1 MRNFIWSLLGL
12 AIVPQALAAD
22 TLSTNGFHLCMTDS
36 AINVQKLDVTYTR
49 SSGVVVFDVA
59 GTNANEQKVEAS
71 ITVTAYGHEIYTKD
85 FDPCGDDIHVDE
97 LCPVPKGTFKASG
110 SMEIPPDIASEIPG
124 IAFNIPDLDGQ
135 AKLILKSKDDLK
147 TNIACIESDLSN
159 GHSANVGAVKYVSAG
174 IAAGAL
180 ALSGLSAIG
189 SAGTAGTPSSSP
201 GFGDVMGWFH
211 SMATNGML
219 SVAYPPVYR
228 SFTSNFMWS
237 TGLVSWAGMQQSI
250 DNFRASTGGNL
261 TTESYEYLRNESMS
275 HSGSSSDT
283 AKRSWDYSIEF
294 GEMVARSIDTS
305 SVDTS
310 SDASVSDSSS
320 NEDSEDNEEESTV
333 DKAKDFAQQLMVPSA
348 NVFMTV
354 LLIFAIVIAV
364 VVVGILL
371 LKVIL
376 ELWALYGNFPNKLSD
391 FRKDYWGLMARTI
404 TNMILVL
411 YSIWVL
417 YCVYQLKKGD
427 SWAAKLLAAVTLSIF
442 TAVLLFFAIRIVY
455 MARKYKKLEGDTD
468 RLYEDKETWK
478 KYSLFYD
485 NYKKDFW
492 WLFIPVIV
500 YALVKGCIIAG
511 GEGNGLFQSAGQLA
525 CEVLLLGLLVWS
537 RPYATKASMGINIA
551 VQVVRVLSIACVLVF
566 IEELGLSQTTK
577 TVTGMVLIVVQ
588 STLTAVLAILIA
600 VNAIISCCREN
611 PHEKRRREAGKS
623 KLSESNSN
631 PMCAY
636 VNNAFLTEKAN
647 RDLDDLTPLDA
658 RDSLLM
664 DHPQRKE
671 YSEMSNFN
679 FTGPYE
685 SYRDQPKRPDSDERQ
700 GLVHHDY
707 GVAHGRSTSPES
719 HRSRNSMDGRH
730 PTAPGYG
737 MAY

>member
-1 MRNFIWSLLGL
+1 MRNFIWALLGL

-22 TLSTNGFHLCMTDS
+22 TLSTTGFSLCMTDS
-36 AINVQKLDVTYTR
+36 AINVQSMDVTYTR
-49 SSGVVVFDVA
+49 STGVVAFDLA
-59 GTNANEQKVEAS
+59 GTNSVEQNVTAT
-71 ITVTAYGHEIYTKD
+71 ITVTAYGNQVYSKE
-85 FDPCGDDIHVDE
+85 FDPCGSEIHVDE
-97 LCPVPKGTFKASG
+97 LCPIPEGTFKASG
-110 SMEIPPDIASEIPG
+110 TMDVPSEYASQIPA
-124 IAFNIPDLDGQ
+124 IAFTMPDLDGQ
-135 AKLILKSKDDLK
+135 AKLVLTSEQSDGDV
-147 TNIACIESDLSN
+147 ACVVSQLSN
-159 GHSANVGAVKYVSAG
+159 GHTTNVAAVKYVSAG

-180 ALSGLSAIG
+180 ALSGVSALG

-219 SVAYPPVYR
+219 SVAYPTVYT

-237 TGLVSWAGMQQSI
+237 TGLVPWASMQESI
-250 DNFRASTGGNL
+250 DNFRESTGGNL
-261 TTESYEYLRNESMS
+261 TTESYAYLMNSTVT
-275 HSGSSSDT
+275 SSST
-283 AKRSWDYSIEF
+283 STNTTKRSWDYTMEF
-294 GEMVARSIDTS
+294 GKMVARS
-305 SVDTS
+305 VETS
-310 SDASVSDSSS
+310 SDASVSNSSS
-320 NEDSEDNEEESTV
+320 DSTESSSSSTV
-333 DKAKDFAQQLMVPSA
+333 SSMKEVAQELMVPSA

-371 LKVIL
+371 VKVIL
-376 ELWALYGNFPNKLSD
+376 ELWALYGNIPNKLSD

-417 YCVYQLKKGD
+417 YCVYQLRKGD
-427 SWAAKLLAAVTLSIF
+427 SWAAKLLAAITLSLF
-442 TAVLLFFAIRIVY
+442 TALLLFFAIRIVY
-455 MARKYKKLEGDTD
+455 MARKYKKAEGDTS
-468 RLYEDKETWK
+468 RLYEDKETWR

-511 GEGNGLFQSAGQLA
+511 GEGHGMFQSAGQLT
-525 CEVLLLGLLVWS
+525 CEILLLGLLVWS

-566 IEELGLSQTTK
+566 VEELGLSQTTK
-577 TVTGMVLIVVQ
+577 TVTGIVLIVLQ

-600 VNAIISCCREN
+600 VNAFITCWREN
-611 PHEKRRREAGKS
+611 PHAKRRREA
-623 KLSESNSN
+623 
-631 PMCAY
+631 
-636 VNNAFLTEKAN
+636 EKAN

-658 RDSLLM
+658 RDSLLI

-671 YSEMSNFN
+671 YAEMSNFN

-685 SYRDQPKRPDSDERQ
+685 SYRDEPKRARSPGSTEHH
-700 GLVHHDY
+700 GLVHNDY
-707 GVAHGRSTSPES
+707 GVAHARSTSPDS
-719 HRSRNSMDGRH
+719 HHSRSSIEGRR

-737 MAY
+737 MAI

>member
-1 MRNFIWSLLGL
+1 MQNFVWALLGL

-22 TLSTNGFHLCMTDS
+22 TLSTHGFNLCMTDS
-36 AINVQKLDVTYTR
+36 AINVQKMDVTYAR
-49 SSGVVVFDVA
+49 STGVVVFDVA
-59 GTNANEQKVEAS
+59 GTNAMEQNVSAS
-71 ITVTAYGHEIYTKD
+71 ITVTAYGNELYSKD
-85 FDPCGDDIHVDE
+85 FDPCGTEIHVDQ

-110 SMEIPPDIASEIPG
+110 SMEVPSQYASQIPG

-135 AKLILKSKDDLK
+135 AKLILKSKGVEK
-147 TNIACIESDLSN
+147 NVACIESGLTN
-159 GHSANVGAVKYVSAG
+159 GHSTNVGAVKYASAG

-180 ALSGLSAIG
+180 ALSGVSAIS
-189 SAGTAGTPSSSP
+189 SAGTVGSPSSSP

-219 SVAYPPVYR
+219 SVAYPQVYR
-228 SFTSNFMWS
+228 SFSSNFMWS
-237 TGLVSWAGMQQSI
+237 TGMIPWPGLLQSI
-250 DNFRASTGGNL
+250 DKFRASTGGNL
-261 TTESYEYLRNESMS
+261 TTESYDYLKNSSMTQ
-275 HSGSSSDT
+275 SSSSSNT
-283 AKRSWDYSIEF
+283 TKRSWDYTIEF
-294 GEMVARSIDTS
+294 GTMVARSVETS
-305 SVDTS
+305 AD
-310 SDASVSDSSS
+310 DSVSNDSSS
-320 NEDSEDNEEESTV
+320 SDDGESSSKV
-333 DKAKDFAQQLMVPSA
+333 NDLKQVAQELMVPSA
-348 NVFMTV
+348 DVFMTV

-376 ELWALYGNFPNKLSD
+376 ELWALYGNFPNKLAD

-417 YCVYQLKKGD
+417 YCVYQLRKGD
-427 SWAAKLLAAVTLSIF
+427 SWAAKLLAAITLSLF
-442 TAVLLFFAIRIVY
+442 TALLLFFAIRIVY
-455 MARKYKKLEGDTD
+455 MARKYKKAEGDID
-468 RLYEDKETWK
+468 SLYEDKETWK

-511 GEGNGLFQSAGQLA
+511 GEGHGLFQSAGQLA
-525 CEVLLLGLLVWS
+525 CEILLLGLLVWS
-537 RPYATKASMGINIA
+537 RPYATKASMGINMA

-566 IEELGLSQTTK
+566 VEELGLSQTTK
-577 TVTGMVLIVVQ
+577 TVTGIVLIVVQ

-600 VNAIISCCREN
+600 VNAFISCYREN
-611 PHEKRRREAGKS
+611 PHAKRRREA
-623 KLSESNSN
+623 
-631 PMCAY
+631 
-636 VNNAFLTEKAN
+636 EKAN

-664 DHPQRKE
+664 DHPQRKQ
-671 YSEMSNFN
+671 YAEMSNFN

-685 SYRDQPKRPDSDERQ
+685 SYRDEPKRARSPGSNERD
-700 GLVHHDY
+700 GLVHNDY
-707 GVAHGRSTSPES
+707 GVAHGRSMSPDS
-719 HRSRNSMDGRH
+719 HNSRSSIEGRR

>member
-1 MRNFIWSLLGL
+1 MQNFVWALLGL

-22 TLSTNGFHLCMTDS
+22 TLSTHGFNLCMTDS
-36 AINVQKLDVTYTR
+36 AINVQKMDVTYAR
-49 SSGVVVFDVA
+49 STGVVVFDVA
-59 GTNANEQKVEAS
+59 GTNAMEQNVSAS
-71 ITVTAYGHEIYTKD
+71 ITVTAYGNELYSKD
-85 FDPCGDDIHVDE
+85 FDPCGTEIHVDQ

-110 SMEIPPDIASEIPG
+110 SMEVPSQYASQIPG

-135 AKLILKSKDDLK
+135 AKLILKSKGVEK
-147 TNIACIESDLSN
+147 NVACIESGLTN
-159 GHSANVGAVKYVSAG
+159 GHSTNVGAVKYASAG

-180 ALSGLSAIG
+180 ALSGVSAIG
-189 SAGTAGTPSSSP
+189 SAGTVGSPSSSP

-219 SVAYPPVYR
+219 SVAYPQVYR
-228 SFTSNFMWS
+228 SFSSNFMWS
-237 TGLVSWAGMQQSI
+237 TGMIPWPGLLQSI
-250 DNFRASTGGNL
+250 DKFRASTGGNL
-261 TTESYEYLRNESMS
+261 TTESYDYLKNSSMTQ
-275 HSGSSSDT
+275 SSSSSNT
-283 AKRSWDYSIEF
+283 TKRSWDYTIEF
-294 GEMVARSIDTS
+294 GTMVARSVEASAD
-305 SVDTS
+305 D
-310 SDASVSDSSS
+310 SVSNDSSS
-320 NEDSEDNEEESTV
+320 SDDGESSSKV
-333 DKAKDFAQQLMVPSA
+333 NDLKQVAQELMVPSA
-348 NVFMTV
+348 DVFMTV

-376 ELWALYGNFPNKLSD
+376 ELWALYGNFPNKLAD

-417 YCVYQLKKGD
+417 YCVYQLRKGD
-427 SWAAKLLAAVTLSIF
+427 SWAAKLLAAITLSLF
-442 TAVLLFFAIRIVY
+442 TALLLFFAIRIVY
-455 MARKYKKLEGDTD
+455 MARKYKKAEGDVD
-468 RLYEDKETWK
+468 SLYEDKETWK

-511 GEGNGLFQSAGQLA
+511 GEGHGLFQSAGQLA
-525 CEVLLLGLLVWS
+525 CEILLLGLLVWS

-566 IEELGLSQTTK
+566 VEELGLSQTTK
-577 TVTGMVLIVVQ
+577 TVTGIVLIVVQ

-600 VNAIISCCREN
+600 VNAFISCYREN
-611 PHEKRRREAGKS
+611 PHAKRRREA
-623 KLSESNSN
+623 
-631 PMCAY
+631 
-636 VNNAFLTEKAN
+636 EKAN

-664 DHPQRKE
+664 DHPQRKQ
-671 YSEMSNFN
+671 YAEMSNFN

-685 SYRDQPKRPDSDERQ
+685 SYRDEPKRARSPGSNERD
-700 GLVHHDY
+700 GLVHNDY
-707 GVAHGRSTSPES
+707 GVAHGRSMSPDS
-719 HRSRNSMDGRH
+719 HNSRSSIEGRR

>member
-1 MRNFIWSLLGL
+1 MQNFVWALLGL

-22 TLSTNGFHLCMTDS
+22 TLSTNGFNLCMTDS
-36 AINVQKLDVTYTR
+36 AINVQKMDVTYAR
-49 SSGVVVFDVA
+49 STGVVVFDVA
-59 GTNANEQKVEAS
+59 GTNAMEQNVSAS
-71 ITVTAYGHEIYTKD
+71 ITVTAYGNELYSKD
-85 FDPCGDDIHVDE
+85 FDPCGTEIHVDQ

-110 SMEIPPDIASEIPG
+110 SMEVPSQYASQIPG

-135 AKLILKSKDDLK
+135 AKLILKSKGDQK
-147 TNIACIESDLSN
+147 NVACIESGLTN
-159 GHSANVGAVKYVSAG
+159 GHSTNVGAVKYASAG

-180 ALSGLSAIG
+180 ALSGVSAIS
-189 SAGTAGTPSSSP
+189 SAGTVGSPSSSP

-219 SVAYPPVYR
+219 SVAYPQVYR
-228 SFTSNFMWS
+228 SFSSNFMWS
-237 TGLVSWAGMQQSI
+237 TGMIPWPGLLQSI
-250 DNFRASTGGNL
+250 DKFRASTGGNL
-261 TTESYEYLRNESMS
+261 TTESYDYLKNSSMTQ
-275 HSGSSSDT
+275 SSSSSNT
-283 AKRSWDYSIEF
+283 TKRSWDYTIEF
-294 GEMVARSIDTS
+294 GTMVARSVETS
-305 SVDTS
+305 ADDSVSNNPSS
-310 SDASVSDSSS
+310 SDDGESSS
-320 NEDSEDNEEESTV
+320 KVNDLKQV
-333 DKAKDFAQQLMVPSA
+333 AQELMVPSA
-348 NVFMTV
+348 DVFMTV

-376 ELWALYGNFPNKLSD
+376 ELWALYGNFPNKLAD

-417 YCVYQLKKGD
+417 YCVYQLRKGD
-427 SWAAKLLAAVTLSIF
+427 SWAAKLLAAITLSLF
-442 TAVLLFFAIRIVY
+442 TALLLFFAIRIVY
-455 MARKYKKLEGDTD
+455 MARKYKKAEGDID
-468 RLYEDKETWK
+468 SLYEDKETWK

-511 GEGNGLFQSAGQLA
+511 GEGHGLFQSAGQLA
-525 CEVLLLGLLVWS
+525 CEILLLGLLVWS

-566 IEELGLSQTTK
+566 VEELGLSQTTK
-577 TVTGMVLIVVQ
+577 TVTGIVLIVVQ

-600 VNAIISCCREN
+600 VNAFISCYREN
-611 PHEKRRREAGKS
+611 PHAKRRREA
-623 KLSESNSN
+623 
-631 PMCAY
+631 
-636 VNNAFLTEKAN
+636 EKAN

-664 DHPQRKE
+664 DHPQRKQ
-671 YSEMSNFN
+671 YAEMSNFN

-685 SYRDQPKRPDSDERQ
+685 SYRDEPKRARSPGSNERD
-700 GLVHHDY
+700 GLVHNDY
-707 GVAHGRSTSPES
+707 GVAHGRSISPDS
-719 HRSRNSMDGRH
+719 HHSRSSIEGRR